1 MKNFEAKYKKLI
13 DEVDLNNQEYSEIKR
28 NVITNNKKTFGF
40 KLKYA
45 LLLIMLFISVIGV
58 ANADKII
65 KHYKIVTND
74 NKSFEESGNR
84 SFISN
89 SRIEK
94 DFSKEILK
102 KDTYYT
108 YDDIEDKLNLKFLK
122 NNYLKSD
129 LFLLRHLD
137 IERNMIA
144 KASFELV
151 NEDKTE
157 PKFSIIIETNY
168 LTEDSGLTIKG
179 GKVSYE
185 EYYIQNL
192 NTEAIIVKY
201 GEKLAS
207 NVIVELSY
215 DNILYELQFDMV
227 NFNDEKQV
235 EKLYDFL
242 DSFTTN

>member
-1 MKNFEAKYKKLI
+1 MKNFETKYKKLI

-40 KLKYA
+40 KVKYA

>member
-1 MKNFEAKYKKLI
+1 MKKFEKNYKKLI
-13 DEVDLNNQEYSEIKR
+13 DEIDLNNQEYAEIKR
-28 NVITNNKKTFGF
+28 NVIANNKKTFDF
-40 KLKYA
+40 KIKYA
-45 LLLIMLFISVIGV
+45 LLLIIFLISVFGV
-58 ANADKII
+58 VNANKII

-74 NKSFEESGNR
+74 NKSYEESGNR

-89 SRIEK
+89 SKIEK
-94 DFSKEILK
+94 DFSKDILK

-108 YDDIEDKLNLKFLK
+108 YDDIEEKLNLKFLK

-129 LFLLRHLD
+129 LFLLKNLD
-137 IERNMIA
+137 IEKNMIA
-144 KASFELV
+144 KASFILV
-151 NEDKTE
+151 NENKTE
-157 PKFSIIIETNY
+157 PKVSIIIKTNY
-168 LTEDSGLTIKG
+168 LTEDIGLTIKG
-179 GKVSYE
+179 GKVFYE

-201 GEKLAS
+201 GEELAS

-215 DNILYELQFDMV
+215 DNILYELQFDMI
-227 NFNDEKQV
+227 NFNDEKQI

>member
-1 MKNFEAKYKKLI
+1 MKNFETKYKKLI

-40 KLKYA
+40 KVKYA

-122 NNYLKSD
+122 SNYLKSD

-137 IERNMIA
+137 IEKNMIA

-179 GKVSYE
+179 GKVFYE

-215 DNILYELQFDMV
+215 DNILYELQFDMI